1 MPIYKAT
8 SRSALLAAFE
18 RYIEGHE
25 SLHRA
30 GLLDRDISINNLMI
44 NEDDDNPSWPAFVID
59 LGLAT
64 KESREAASGAKG
76 KTGTRA
82 FMAIGT
88 LLGEQH
94 SFMHDLESFFWVLFW
109 ICIHYNGQG
118 KATGPTEFESWNYET
133 DNKLVRSKAG
143 TIGDESIFLKIA
155 EQSFNLVVY
164 DLDDDD
170 LYDLDDGDSKD
181 DELDCLD
188 GVDWGTHSRNF
199 DYLSFASGI
208 VVNGLS
214 HRQLRSFS
222 WDLGTCIPETI
233 LGPSGIITLR
243 QDSVENIS
251 LTTDRRCFI
260 DDDSTI
266 TWCPHS
272 YNQGSTIHLDNF
284 KNLKSFRW
292 RGPRCEDID
301 TLSSAIK
308 NNRTNLIKLELDF
321 VGWDDQH
328 GDWFPFTEQSNECRL
343 LTQILGTPPHPPSP
357 IFLKLQELSISFAP
371 IGPAFASALDIRSLV
386 SLKLHYCS
394 GWTKFVEKV
403 TESSITLKLK
413 TFEICDYEFNDRS
426 EEQKAITDLLGS
438 FSGLEKL
445 HIFLGHSWLTSWIPT
460 RDFWAS
466 VLRHRAT
473 LKSCILDPLWGDRTE
488 QIRSAFGE
496 QQGSVRQQGATS
508 PQRQN
513 FILQQLLHY
522 YEMKPRANVLNLLDV
537 ECLGLINEPTCL
549 RRTLLPFAEKDC
561 LRIIHI
567 RTGDDMGSSWEWN
580 WVWKDFV
587 ESEGRTK
594 RWSGSYSGADLRA
607 LWPHVAVKCA
617 RYRLQDKFCAFVEWA
632 FGAGGIASLRAIV
645 VGDFSINCKDERTR
659 FSICRNE
666 DGIFTFLD
674 GRDGRWDQALDDYQD
689 FLASCR

>member
-1 MPIYKAT
+1 MLGAPPIHLLFLPLLYLSPVSKYIKHLHFRNSLEGSWGVYQCPHFSGPRKA
-8 SRSALLAAFE
+8 
-18 RYIEGHE
+18 
-25 SLHRA
+25 
-30 GLLDRDISINNLMI
+30 D
-44 NEDDDNPSWPAFVID
+44 
-59 LGLAT
+59 
-64 KESREAASGAKG
+64 
-76 KTGTRA
+76 
-82 FMAIGT
+82 
-88 LLGEQH
+88 
-94 SFMHDLESFFWVLFW
+94 
-109 ICIHYNGQG
+109 
-118 KATGPTEFESWNYET
+118 
-133 DNKLVRSKAG
+133 
-143 TIGDESIFLKIA
+143 
-155 EQSFNLVVY
+155 LVVY

-214 HRQLRSFS
+214 HRQLRSFRTY
-222 WDLGTCIPETI
+222 L
-233 LGPSGIITLR
+233 
-243 QDSVENIS
+243 S
-251 LTTDRRCFI
+251 LTDRRCFI

-426 EEQKAITDLLGS
+426 EEQKAITDLLG
-438 FSGLEKL
+438 
-445 HIFLGHSWLTSWIPT
+445 
-460 RDFWAS
+460 

-488 QIRSAFGE
+488 QIR
-496 QQGSVRQQGATS
+496 
-508 PQRQN
+508 
-513 FILQQLLHY
+513 L
-522 YEMKPRANVLNLLDV
+522 KPRANVLNLLDV

-549 RRTLLPFAEKDC
+549 THTSSFAEKDC

-567 RTGDDMGSSWEWN
+567 RTGDGL
-580 WVWKDFV
+580 
-587 ESEGRTK
+587 K

-607 LWPHVAVKCA
+607 LWPHVTVKCT
-617 RYRLQDKFCAFVEWA
+617 YRLQDKFCAFVEWA

-645 VGDFSINCKDERTR
+645 VGDFSINCNDKRTR

-674 GRDGRWDQALDDYQD
+674 GRDGRLGPGAG
-689 FLASCR
+689 

>member
-1 MPIYKAT
+1 MLGAPPIHLLFLPLLYLSPVSKYIKHLHFRNSLEGSWGGYQCPHFSGPRKA
-8 SRSALLAAFE
+8 
-18 RYIEGHE
+18 
-25 SLHRA
+25 
-30 GLLDRDISINNLMI
+30 D
-44 NEDDDNPSWPAFVID
+44 
-59 LGLAT
+59 
-64 KESREAASGAKG
+64 
-76 KTGTRA
+76 
-82 FMAIGT
+82 
-88 LLGEQH
+88 
-94 SFMHDLESFFWVLFW
+94 
-109 ICIHYNGQG
+109 
-118 KATGPTEFESWNYET
+118 
-133 DNKLVRSKAG
+133 
-143 TIGDESIFLKIA
+143 
-155 EQSFNLVVY
+155 LVVY

-199 DYLSFASGI
+199 DYLSFVSGI

-308 NNRTNLIKLELDF
+308 NNWTNLIKLELDF

-328 GDWFPFTEQSNECRL
+328 GDWFPSTEQSNECRL

-496 QQGSVRQQGATS
+496 QQGSVRQQGASS

-567 RTGDDMGSSWEWN
+567 RTGDGMGSSWEWN